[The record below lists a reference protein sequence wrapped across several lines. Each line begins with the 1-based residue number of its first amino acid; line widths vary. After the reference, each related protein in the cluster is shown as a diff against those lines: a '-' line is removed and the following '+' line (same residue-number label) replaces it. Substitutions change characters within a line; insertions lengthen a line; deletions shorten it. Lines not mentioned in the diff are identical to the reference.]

1 VVSVAKPMKKAF
13 TLVEILIAVS
23 ILGILAA
30 IVMPQF
36 RSHAY
41 AARESAAK
49 DNLRVLRTAIE
60 RYAAIHSDV
69 PPGYAND
76 DISNNPDYATFQNQ
90 MVTIEKYLTKIPEN
104 PFSGLAATRVLLDS
118 EDFPAAATSTDQYG
132 WIYKPSAK
140 AIRLNWPGGDSE
152 NVSYFDY

>member
-1 VVSVAKPMKKAF
+1 MKRGF

-30 IVMPQF
+30 IVLPQF

-49 DNLRVLRTAIE
+49 DNLRVLRVAIE

-69 PPGYAND
+69 PPGYQND
-76 DISNNPDYATFQNQ
+76 DTSNNPDYTSFYDQL
-90 MVTIEKYLTKIPEN
+90 VTVEKYLTKIPEN
-104 PFSGLAATRVLLDS
+104 PFSGLVDTKILLDS
-118 EDFPAAATSTDQYG
+118 EDFPATAENTDTYG

-140 AIRLNWPGGDSE
+140 KIKLNWPGVDSE
-152 NVSYFDY
+152 GISFFDY